1 MKNEVMEK
9 AKNKKEPFYLL
20 NDKIVKKLFTNGSKA
35 SEEFLYLIISTVL
48 KIPKEKLKRDFKLL
62 HPEIGLNDKNINSE
76 ADLVFENENYYI
88 SLEINYNNYKSLI
101 GKNFSYVCILYLRD
115 IKNKKDYKNLKEIY
129 SINID
134 GFDYFGRNEF
144 IYESELIENK
154 LLKRNLEIHYIDI
167 NLEYLQKLGYND
179 IINKEEIEKACY
191 IFVCQN
197 EEILDRIYGDSYMS
211 EFKKEAEKLSSE
223 LDEMF
228 YYDKEKL
235 DQEIAFNNGLTR
247 GIKEGL
253 KEGKIAGAKEKSLE
267 IAKNMLEQKIN
278 IDLIEKST
286 GLSKEEI
293 ENIR

>member
-154 LLKRNLEIHYIDI
+154 LLLKRNLGIHYIDI

-179 IINKEEIEKACY
+179 IVNKEEIEKACY

-247 GIKEGL
+247 GKKEGL
-253 KEGKIAGAKEKSLE
+253 KEGKIEIVKKMLSRGDSLDDIKE
-267 IAKNMLEQKIN
+267 I
-278 IDLIEKST
+278 T

-293 ENIR
+293 ENL

>member
-115 IKNKKDYKNLKEIY
+115 IKNKKNYKNLKEIY

-154 LLKRNLEIHYIDI
+154 LLLKRNLGIHYIDI

-179 IINKEEIEKACY
+179 IINKKEIEKACY

-247 GIKEGL
+247 GKKEGIEKGI
-253 KEGKIAGAKEKSLE
+253 KEGKIEIVKKMLSRGDSLDDIKE
-267 IAKNMLEQKIN
+267 I
-278 IDLIEKST
+278 T

-293 ENIR
+293 ENL